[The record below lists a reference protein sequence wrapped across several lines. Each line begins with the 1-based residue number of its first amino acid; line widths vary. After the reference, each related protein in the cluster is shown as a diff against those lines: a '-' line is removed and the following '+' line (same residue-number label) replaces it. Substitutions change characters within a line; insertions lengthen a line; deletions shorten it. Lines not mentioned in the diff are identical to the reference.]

1 MHQILHTLG
10 TIGLIPVVKIE
21 DAAKAVPLGKALA
34 AGGLPCLE
42 ITFRTAAAADAI
54 RNLSRQAPELLVGA
68 GTVVNAGLAK
78 AAIDSGARFIVSP
91 GFDPAVVDYCL
102 ERDVPVVPGVS
113 TASEIQAALEKGL
126 EVLKFFPAEV
136 SGGTAMLDALAGPFP
151 QVSFIPSGGIDQ
163 SNLAEYAR
171 RANVLAVGGTWMAKT
186 DMIEREDWATITGMT
201 REALTGLQGFS
212 FAHMGI
218 NSADAGTA
226 ADTAARFALFG
237 FEEKPGTSSIFNGS
251 VIEVMKAPFR
261 GERGH
266 IGLACWNVE
275 RALAFLEPHG
285 FRAVAETAKFDKGRM
300 SVVYLEPEIGG
311 FAVHLV
317 RAK

>member
-1 MHQILHTLG
+1 MHHILNKLG

-21 DAAKAVPLGKALA
+21 DAAKAVHLGKALA
-34 AGGLPCLE
+34 SGGLPCLE
-42 ITFRTAAAADAI
+42 ITFRTAAAAEAI
-54 RNLSRQAPELLVGA
+54 RSLSRESPELLVGA
-68 GTVVNAGLAK
+68 GTVINAALAK
-78 AAIDSGARFIVSP
+78 AAIDSGAQFIVSP
-91 GFDPAVVDYCL
+91 GFNEGVVDYCL
-102 ERDVPVVPGVS
+102 ERDVPVIPGVS

-136 SGGTAMLDALAGPFP
+136 AGGTAMLDALAGPFP

-163 SNLAEYAR
+163 SNLAEYAK
-171 RANVLAVGGTWMAKT
+171 RANVLAVGGTWMVKP
-186 DMIEREDWATITGMT
+186 DMIEREDWATITGLT
-201 REALTGLQGFS
+201 REALTELQGFS

-218 NSADAGTA
+218 NSSDAVEA
-226 ADTAARFALFG
+226 AATAARFELFG
-237 FEEKPGTSSIFNGS
+237 FGQKPGVSSIFNGS
-251 VIEVMKAPFR
+251 AIEVMKTPFR

-266 IGLACWNVE
+266 IGLKCWNVE
-275 RALAFLEPHG
+275 RSLAFLEPHG
-285 FRAVAETAKFDKGRM
+285 FRAVAETAKLEKGRL